1 MSKIKNL
8 LVTIAVLLLIPFNV
22 FAGEKINVYIF
33 KGDGCGYCANALSF
47 FEGLNDEY
55 KSYFNLVEKE
65 VWYDEDNSEL
75 MEDVSAYFGENV
87 TGVPY
92 IVIGEKSFQGYTA
105 EFDSDIKVA
114 IKAGYENEDGSY
126 KDVIETVLK
135 EPTVKKD
142 KDNSAVTIIII
153 LAVFAGIGFL
163 IYIARDD
170 ESEEVIEKV
179 KKETNNST
187 KKNTTAKKNQK
198 KKTNKK

>member
-1 MSKIKNL
+1 MS
-8 LVTIAVLLLIPFNV
+8 
-22 FAGEKINVYIF
+22 
-33 KGDGCGYCANALSF
+33 
-47 FEGLNDEY
+47 
-55 KSYFNLVEKE
+55 
-65 VWYDEDNSEL
+65 
-75 MEDVSAYFGENV
+75 
-87 TGVPY
+87 
-92 IVIGEKSFQGYTA
+92 YT
-105 EFDSDIKVA
+105 